1 MKRFFAF
8 ALALI
13 AISIT
18 ALKADNDRIITFN
31 QLPVAAQQ
39 FIKSYFPGRTVAYAK
54 EDRELTGKTYE
65 LRLSD
70 GIEIEFDGKG
80 NWKDVDGDRVHIPTG
95 FIPKGVLNS
104 LNAAHPGDR
113 IVKIERKWHGY
124 YVELASG
131 LDVLLNKSGKIT
143 GYDD

>member
-54 EDRELTGKTYE
+54 EDR
-65 LRLSD
+65 
-70 GIEIEFDGKG
+70 
-80 NWKDVDGDRVHIPTG
+80 
-95 FIPKGVLNS
+95 
-104 LNAAHPGDR
+104 
-113 IVKIERKWHGY
+113 
-124 YVELASG
+124 
-131 LDVLLNKSGKIT
+131 
-143 GYDD
+143 

>member
-39 FIKSYFPGRTVAYAK
+39 FITSYFPDRTVAYAK
-54 EDRELTGKTYE
+54 EDRELTGKTDE
-65 LRLSD
+65 LRLSA
-70 GIEIEFDGKG
+70 GVEIEFDG
-80 NWKDVDGDRVHIPTG
+80 
-95 FIPKGVLNS
+95 
-104 LNAAHPGDR
+104 
-113 IVKIERKWHGY
+113 
-124 YVELASG
+124 
-131 LDVLLNKSGKIT
+131 
-143 GYDD
+143 